1 MNAPAP
7 IIASDPTL
15 EFHVRQYLP
24 DAVGEELTHRVQ
36 LLKARDWAAA
46 LRGSANSWIAQDAAC
61 RAHEVAGAFVFRPGE
76 SVARLELAVTLCRR
90 LVGAA
95 MAADALDNED
105 TPL

>member
-1 MNAPAP
+1 MSAAP

-24 DAVGEELTHRVQ
+24 DAAGDELAHRVQ
-36 LLKARDWAAA
+36 LLKARDWAAS
-46 LRGSANSWIAQDAAC
+46 LRGNATSWIAQDCAA
-61 RAHEVAGAFVFRPGE
+61 RAHETAGAFVFRPGE
-76 SVARLELAVTLCRR
+76 SIARLEIAVTLCRR

-95 MAADALDNED
+95 MAADALDSEE